1 MAFVTHNSR
10 KCKVRSGVNSMPIAN
25 ARPSGFHISRIQN
38 RVYRQCAKDG
48 FNARIK
54 AELAGDV
61 PATVPLY
68 SHSATRQSYY
78 SQGWY
83 AVTHLH
89 VLKAKAK
96 AREQHKTQATA
107 VPNEQ

>member
-1 MAFVTHNSR
+1 MAFVTHNNY
-10 KCKVRSGVNSMPIAN
+10 RSGVNSMPIAN
-25 ARPSGFHISRIQN
+25 VQPKRIQS

-54 AELAGDV
+54 AELAGVV

-68 SHSATRQSYY
+68 SHSLTRQSYFE
-78 SQGWY
+78 QGWH

-89 VLKAKAK
+89 ILK
-96 AREQHKTQATA
+96 AREQRKAQAMA

>member
-1 MAFVTHNSR
+1 MAFVTHNNY
-10 KCKVRSGVNSMPIAN
+10 RSGVNSMPIAN

-61 PATVPLY
+61 HATVPLY
-68 SHSATRQSYY
+68 SHSLTRQSYFE
-78 SQGWY
+78 QGWH

-89 VLKAKAK
+89 VLKA
-96 AREQHKTQATA
+96 REQHKAQAMA
-107 VPNEQ
+107 VPYEQ

>member
-1 MAFVTHNSR
+1 MAFVTHNNF
-10 KCKVRSGVNSMPIAN
+10 RSGVNSMPIAN
-25 ARPSGFHISRIQN
+25 ARPKRIQN

-78 SQGWY
+78 SQGWH

-89 VLKAKAK
+89 VLKA
-96 AREQHKTQATA
+96 REQRKAQAMA

>member
-1 MAFVTHNSR
+1 MAFVTHNNY
-10 KCKVRSGVNSMPIAN
+10 RSGVNSMPIAN
-25 ARPSGFHISRIQN
+25 VRPKRIQN

-78 SQGWY
+78 SQGWH
-83 AVTHLH
+83 AVTYLH
-89 VLKAKAK
+89 ILK
-96 AREQHKTQATA
+96 AREQRKAQAIE

>member
-25 ARPSGFHISRIQN
+25 AQPKRIQS

-54 AELAGDV
+54 AELSGNV
-61 PATVPLY
+61 PTVVPLY
-68 SHSATRQSYY
+68 SHSLTRQSYFE
-78 SQGWY
+78 QGWQ

-89 VLKAKAK
+89 VLKG
-96 AREQHKTQATA
+96 REQRKAQAMA

>member
-25 ARPSGFHISRIQN
+25 AQPKRIQN

-68 SHSATRQSYY
+68 SHSLTRQSYFE
-78 SQGWY
+78 QGWH

-89 VLKAKAK
+89 VLKARDQRKA
-96 AREQHKTQATA
+96 QAMA

>member
-25 ARPSGFHISRIQN
+25 ARPSGFHISRIQS

-48 FNARIK
+48 FNARIR
-54 AELAGDV
+54 AELAADLTGDV

-68 SHSATRQSYY
+68 SHSLTRQSYLD
-78 SQGWY
+78 QGWQ
-83 AVTHLH
+83 AVTHLDI
-89 VLKAKAK
+89 LKARKRAK
-96 AREQHKTQATA
+96 AQAMA

>member
-1 MAFVTHNSR
+1 MAFVTHNNY
-10 KCKVRSGVNSMPIAN
+10 RSGVNSMPIAN
-25 ARPSGFHISRIQN
+25 VQPKRIQS

-54 AELAGDV
+54 AELSGNV
-61 PATVPLY
+61 PTVVPLY
-68 SHSATRQSYY
+68 SNSLTRQSYFE
-78 SQGWY
+78 QGWH

-89 VLKAKAK
+89 VLKA
-96 AREQHKTQATA
+96 REQRKAQAMA

>member
-1 MAFVTHNSR
+1 MAFVTHNTSR
-10 KCKVRSGVNSMPIAN
+10 KCRVRSGVNSMSIAN
-25 ARPSGFHISRIQN
+25 ARPKCISN
-38 RVYRQCAKDG
+38 RVYRQCALDG

-61 PATVPLY
+61 PAIVPLY

-78 SQGWY
+78 SQGWHG
-83 AVTHLH
+83 VTYLH
-89 VLKAKAK
+89 ILK
-96 AREQHKTQATA
+96 AREQRKAQAIE